1 MKTSA
6 VRREEGGDI
15 TLLPPGL
22 VHALV
27 RVHVVRS
34 ADRLS
39 NTQAERVEELRLQ
52 KDLSEAAYRE
62 GRRLQRANQLR
73 QLTVC
78 CQHSD
83 AAPPPSVLPFPPIFF
98 FNFYLTSLTSV
109 MFDLLMRQPESRLNA
124 KV

>member
-6 VRREEGGDI
+6 VRREGGGDI

-22 VHALV
+22 VHTLV

-83 AAPPPSVLPFPPIFF
+83 AAPPPSVLPFPPFF
-98 FNFYLTSLTSV
+98 LKFYLTSLTSL

-124 KV
+124 KF